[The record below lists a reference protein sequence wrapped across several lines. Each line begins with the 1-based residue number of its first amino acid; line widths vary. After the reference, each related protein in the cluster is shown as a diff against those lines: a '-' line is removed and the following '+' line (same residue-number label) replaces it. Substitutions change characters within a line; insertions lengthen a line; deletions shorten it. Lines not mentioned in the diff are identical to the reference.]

1 MMEPGAWWG
10 ALPFEIINCMEWTAD
25 LIRAGKLRFDKSQN
39 PQPVTYH
46 DPCNFAKSCGIIE
59 APRVILRACCA
70 DFREMTPHGAENWCC
85 GGGGGLSAMNEIRE
99 FRMTVSGK
107 KKHEQIK
114 ATGATYVAA
123 ACSNCK
129 RQIGQLLE
137 HHKEAITVGGV
148 HDMLSR
154 AILVD
159 GKPGVR
165 KSYD

>member
-1 MMEPGAWWG
+1 M
-10 ALPFEIINCMEWTAD
+10 PFTIINCMEWTAD
-25 LIRAGKLRFDKSQN
+25 LIRAGKLQFDKTQN

-59 APRVILRACCA
+59 APRIIVKATCA
-70 DFREMTPHGAENWCC
+70 DFREMTPHGASNWCC

-99 FRMTVSGK
+99 FRMAVSGV
-107 KKHEQIK
+107 KKHQQIN

-123 ACSNCK
+123 PCANCK
-129 RQIGQLLE
+129 RQLGQLME
-137 HHKEAITVGGV
+137 HHKESISIGGV
-148 HDMLSR
+148 HDLFSR

-165 KSYD
+165 KSYEQ